1 MVRRSI
7 RSRKRGFSLLEI
19 LLAILLLGTGLAVLL
34 QVLSTGLAAGGVN
47 EDEIVAANLIQEK
60 VEEDRNA
67 NFSSVVTEA
76 KAVVSGFS
84 AFSRQV
90 DMTTPQTNLKQ
101 IIVTVYYIVG
111 SSEISTSVTTYI
123 SNA

>member
-1 MVRRSI
+1 MAHRSI

-19 LLAILLLGTGLAVLL
+19 LLAILLLGIGLAVLL
-34 QVLSTGLAAGGVN
+34 QVVSTGLFAGGVN
-47 EDEIVAANLIQEK
+47 EDEIVAVNLIQEK
-60 VEEDRNA
+60 IEEDRNA

-76 KAVVSGFS
+76 KAAVPGFS

-90 DMTTPQTNLKQ
+90 DMTTPQTDLKQ
-101 IIVTVYYIVG
+101 LVVTVYYTVG

-123 SNA
+123 SNV